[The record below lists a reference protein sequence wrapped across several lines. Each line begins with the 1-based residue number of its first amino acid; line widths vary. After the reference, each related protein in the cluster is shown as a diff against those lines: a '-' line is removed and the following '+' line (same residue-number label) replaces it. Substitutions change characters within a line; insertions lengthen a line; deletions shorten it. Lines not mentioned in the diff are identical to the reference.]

1 MERIRTKTE
10 IASAVYQ
17 HAVELAKAQGRDRN
31 ELLDELI
38 EESVRM
44 REHPGIGF
52 KGGPAG
58 RRAWVMGTGLDV
70 WELVEMRRS
79 MGGETLL
86 DSMGNVSEA
95 SLEAALSYYESYPE
109 EIEAALK
116 ENALPPEHWHG
127 LHPET
132 IPPSPKIS
140 PGD

>member
-1 MERIRTKTE
+1 MERTKAE
-10 IASAVYQ
+10 IGSAVYE
-17 HAVELAKAQGRDRN
+17 HAVELAKAHGRD
-31 ELLDELI
+31 EGEMIDELI
-38 EESVRM
+38 EESIRM

-70 WELVEMRRS
+70 WEIVEMHRS
-79 MGGETLL
+79 MGRETLPE
-86 DSMGNVSEA
+86 SMENVSEA
-95 SLEAALSYYESYPE
+95 SLEAALSYHDSYPE

-116 ENALPPEHWHG
+116 ENALPPEYWHG

-132 IPPSPKIS
+132 IPPSPETS